1 MTSLNWHPDQ
11 QLESGWLRS
20 ARVVGVPLP
29 GDDLDGLRRMRQL
42 LLSEREGEPLIV
54 TRAQRDW
61 ATDYLHLRYLRTV
74 GMGVEMSAFVFRNI
88 MDLWPP
94 DVSYETVQL
103 LSRKQLEKAFG
114 PVFGP
119 LLADAL
125 GKPEKQPMLARFVHR
140 KFDNWARREFQMATL
155 VWSGGPVNVDQ
166 DLGAVPQPE
175 AEELVSRTGGYTL
188 LTHQR
193 FSPEHEFYAAV
204 VKSGQALWEALGHL
218 D

>member
-1 MTSLNWHPDQ
+1 MTSPNWHPDQ
-11 QLESGWLRS
+11 QLEAGWMRS
-20 ARVVGVPLP
+20 ARMIGVPLP
-29 GDDLDGLRRMRQL
+29 ADDLDGMRRMRQF
-42 LLSEREGEPLIV
+42 LLSEREGEPLV
-54 TRAQRDW
+54 VVRAQRNW
-61 ATDYLHLRYLRTV
+61 ETDHLYLRYLRAV

-125 GKPEKQPMLARFVHR
+125 GKPDKQPMLARFVR
-140 KFDNWARREFQMATL
+140 REFDCWARREFQMATL
-155 VWSGGPVNVDQ
+155 VWSGGAINVDH
-166 DLGAVPQPE
+166 GAESVPSQG
-175 AEELVSRTGGYTL
+175 AKELVSQLGGYTL